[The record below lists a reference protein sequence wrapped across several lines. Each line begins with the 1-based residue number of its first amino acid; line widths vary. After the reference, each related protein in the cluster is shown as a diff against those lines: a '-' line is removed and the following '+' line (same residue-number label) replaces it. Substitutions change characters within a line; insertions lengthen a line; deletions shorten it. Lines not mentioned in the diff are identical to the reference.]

1 MVECDT
7 PCELVRQFLSNL
19 ERRQRNLGKRKKG
32 EVLKEEQKKAVESYD
47 GVVQNIS
54 FVQEIVA
61 QTRDLLSNMESVVD
75 KQMSQLEAEH
85 EKYTLSYLSVHMC
98 LERFFASLD
107 IPAVRSAVT
116 KSSSENS
123 LKLLDAVRD
132 ILTPPVVDNWPG
144 LSSSALSSVPNF
156 LQARE
161 DLKAVATNTFNLVSG
176 NSVSFPLSNDLEDLR
191 KKHTTYKDVRNLCFR
206 LLSNPLVQQ
215 SMGLISDSSTTIVP
229 EPTQVVTDSEINS
242 PIGLSG
248 PAEVTTVPYSEF
260 ATGVHSSV
268 TTSNEPVDQVIRP
281 LSSTFTC
288 LMLTSLLLFQAS
300 RVNHSHITPEPPAN
314 YDDVMPVNQ
323 LPNETS
329 VSCFSNHNIEDNI
342 DPSLVTRI
350 DQQYVL
356 NIPEVEHSKIEL
368 FGRSSSSLSSDNINQ
383 PTSFK
388 SILSQDEHE
397 GNSNIHKPISYA
409 DSVRRAGQVHA
420 GFSRQAVVD
429 NINSKKIDRTMDEN
443 SRESEQLDSNFAR
456 GNSKVGSRSRI
467 PNENRGRGNILIF
480 PPQGGGPR
488 RNTGQRGGG
497 GNFGAHPGRGGAHR
511 GMTTAFAQPTY

>member
-1 MVECDT
+1 MLECDT
-7 PCELVRQFLSNL
+7 PCELVRQFLTNL
-19 ERRQRNLGKRKKG
+19 ERRQRNLGKRKSKLDGYREKLQKG

-61 QTRDLLSNMESVVD
+61 QTKDLLSNMESVVD

-85 EKYTLSYLSVHMC
+85 EKYTLSYLSIHMC

-156 LQARE
+156 LQARD
-161 DLKAVATNTFNLVSG
+161 DLKAVATSTFNLVSG
-176 NSVSFPLSNDLEDLR
+176 NSVPVPLSNDLEDLR
-191 KKHTTYKDVRNLCFR
+191 KKHTTYKDVRNMCFR

-242 PIGLSG
+242 SVGLSG
-248 PAEVTTVPYSEF
+248 PAEVTTVPYNEF
-260 ATGVHSSV
+260 ATISVHSSV
-268 TTSNEPVDQVIRP
+268 TTSDEPVDQVIRP
-281 LSSTFTC
+281 LNSTFN
-288 LMLTSLLLFQAS
+288 FIQAS
-300 RVNHSHITPEPPAN
+300 RVTHSHITPEPPAN
-314 YDDVMPVNQ
+314 YEDVMPVNQ
-323 LPNETS
+323 LPNKTS

-368 FGRSSSSLSSDNINQ
+368 FGRSSSSLSSDNVNQ

-420 GFSRQAVVD
+420 GFSRPAVVD
-429 NINSKKIDRTMDEN
+429 NVNSKKIDRTMDEN

-467 PNENRGRGNILIF
+467 PNENRGRGS
-480 PPQGGGPR
+480 GGPR